1 VKIRHGMRARW
12 KTLAA
17 TALSVVFVVGVG
29 EQSAHAY
36 QIDMHLQSGYR
47 WTIDVESNFTFD
59 EVKLRVQDR
68 MGIFPPDMC
77 LVYRNK
83 FLVPSRQLSDYN
95 IQAGSVIEVFDFPVV
110 SRWSITP
117 DEPSFGGTVS
127 NLVETVPVGKHF
139 EVVAGSLPAGIALD
153 TDTGVLTGA
162 FTELGDFSATIRATT
177 ECGDSDLIWTGTVAK
192 LEAQTDNPDTVAAAL
207 PDTGTNAKVVALIV
221 LSAAISSLA
230 GVLILLRRRR
240 EWL

>member
-1 VKIRHGMRARW
+1 MKIRRGMRARW

-47 WTIDVESNFTFD
+47 WTIDVETNSTFD

-68 MGIFPPDMC
+68 MGINPADMC
-77 LVYRNK
+77 LVYLNK

-162 FTELGDFSATIRATT
+162 FTELGDFSVTIRATT
-177 ECGDSDLIWTGTVAK
+177 ECGDSDLTWAGTVAN
-192 LEAQTDNPDTVAAAL
+192 LEAQTDNPDPEATAL
-207 PDTGTNAKVVALIV
+207 PGTGTNTKVLALIA
-221 LSAAISSLA
+221 SGAAISSLA

-240 EWL
+240 EQL